1 MNIEIKKF
9 QEGAKKAKGLAVVID
24 VIRANTTIA
33 ILISNGV
40 KKIIAVA
47 ELEEAL
53 ILKKRNPDF
62 IAIGERKC
70 LKPEGFDYGNS
81 PAEIE
86 NIDLKDKTIIMTTS
100 NGTKGIVNAKNADEI
115 ILGSFINFNASLDY
129 IKEKNPETVS
139 LLAMGSSNVN
149 APEDEIFANY
159 LKAKLENKSY
169 DISGLNERVAKSRSV
184 RIATDAGYAKDV
196 PYCLKFNL
204 FNVVPKVFKEN
215 NMLVIRNAS

>member
-1 MNIEIKKF
+1 MEIEIKRLL
-9 QEGAKKAKGLAVVID
+9 EGAKEAKGLAVVID

-86 NIDLKDKTIIMTTS
+86 NIDLKDKKII
-100 NGTKGIVNAKNADEI
+100 
-115 ILGSFINFNASLDY
+115 
-129 IKEKNPETVS
+129 
-139 LLAMGSSNVN
+139 
-149 APEDEIFANY
+149 
-159 LKAKLENKSY
+159 
-169 DISGLNERVAKSRSV
+169 
-184 RIATDAGYAKDV
+184 
-196 PYCLKFNL
+196 
-204 FNVVPKVFKEN
+204 
-215 NMLVIRNAS
+215 